1 VNSVTVLL
9 AARASWLTY
18 RYRSVAYFA
27 RQRRTLFTVAFVLVP
42 LASVPE
48 LLMSPIL
55 IMGDDTADIRLR
67 VGAFFL
73 VLLLWS
79 TWVGVNRPFQACTT
93 HFVALSVVVSPSFAR
108 INAAVPLVI
117 TGWPLVPFLFG
128 AALVGRPERL
138 PWYAAALFL
147 SAASGFI
154 VDALGWRYR
163 HRCAAWIHGGASR
176 WSVLGRHAIVDALPM
191 GKPWLAMRYLL
202 IALCAMCS
210 FRWINEGGIS
220 APEVLCGM
228 AGIIV
233 WVLRGVADV
242 LRVETHRL
250 VPMLSTTRSLH
261 ALCVAR
267 LLVLTILASVI
278 VLLVGMFVSS
288 GFASIAVLL
297 SGLVG
302 GATLLGVLRHLR
314 MDGAADWLA
323 AFSPLIAGMARLA
336 WPS

>member
-1 VNSVTVLL
+1 
-9 AARASWLTY
+9 
-18 RYRSVAYFA
+18 
-27 RQRRTLFTVAFVLVP
+27 
-42 LASVPE
+42 
-48 LLMSPIL
+48 MSPVL
-55 IMGDDTADIRLR
+55 IMGDHTADIRLR

-79 TWVGVNRPFQACTT
+79 TWAGVNRPFQACTT
-93 HFVALSVVVSPSFAR
+93 HFMVLSVVAPPRIAR
-108 INAAVPLVI
+108 LNAAVPLVI
-117 TGWPLVPFLFG
+117 TGWPLVPLSFG
-128 AALVGRPERL
+128 AAFVGRPERL
-138 PWYAAALFL
+138 PWYVAALFL

-154 VDALGWRYR
+154 VDALGWRYGQ
-163 HRCAAWIHGGASR
+163 RCAVKIHGGASR
-176 WSVLGRHAIVDALPM
+176 RSVLVRHAVVDALPM

-202 IALCAMCS
+202 IALCAMCG
-210 FRWINEGGIS
+210 FRWIDEGDIS
-220 APEVLCGM
+220 APEVLCGT

-261 ALCVAR
+261 KLCVAR
-267 LLVLTILASVI
+267 LLVLTILASAI
-278 VLLVGMFVSS
+278 VLIVGMFVSS
-288 GFASIAVLL
+288 SFASIAVLL
-297 SGLVG
+297 SAVIG
-302 GATLLGVLRHLR
+302 GATLLGMLRHLR